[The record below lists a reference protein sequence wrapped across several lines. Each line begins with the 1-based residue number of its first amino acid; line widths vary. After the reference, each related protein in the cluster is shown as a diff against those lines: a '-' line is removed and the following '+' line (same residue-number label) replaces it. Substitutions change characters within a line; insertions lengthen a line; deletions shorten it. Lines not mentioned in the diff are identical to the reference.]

1 MKIRQV
7 AMVRKD
13 KSSLIVSITKAC
25 SILNIQEGDF
35 VHVTIEKGP
44 TYDVDTDDNMYNK
57 GLEIFG

>member
-25 SILNIQEGDF
+25 KILNIQEGDYI
-35 VHVTIEKGP
+35 HVTIEKGP
-44 TYDVDTDDNMYNK
+44 SLDVDTDENMYNK

>member
-7 AMVRKD
+7 AMVRKN
-13 KSSLIVSITKAC
+13 KSSLVVSITKAC